1 MTRRIMAT
9 IRLQKVLAR
18 AGVASRR
25 AAEALIAAGRVRV
38 DGRVVTEMGTKVEA
52 RNSRVEVDGLRIV
65 REQPVYVVLHKPRG
79 VVSTMHDP
87 EGRPSV
93 KELLK
98 DVHARVFPVGR
109 LDFNTSGVL
118 LATNDGEFSDALL
131 HPRRSVPKTYVAKVQ
146 GVMSPGDLDQWRH
159 GVELEDGKTRPAKL
173 KLLRHEGDKTWLELT
188 ITEGRNQQIRRMG
201 DATQFRVMRL
211 ARTSFAGVTSEA
223 LVPGRWRYLTL
234 DELKELKKEYGVP
247 KRVSPPPPMPLGAVR
262 AMAEA
267 PDTTDAHGRQKIAGA
282 RRAPHGRGDA
292 YDHRGEGR
300 PRREDAGPYREKAG
314 ARPARGRA
322 YGGDGGPRR
331 EEGGARPADRGPRPA
346 DRGPRREDGGGRPAD
361 RGARPADRGPRRED
375 GGARPADRG
384 PRREDGG
391 ARPADR
397 APRRDDRAPRPMGG
411 RPRREDQAP
420 GREDARG
427 PTAPRAPA
435 PRSRGGARGPADPRP
450 RKPRREG

>member
-1 MTRRIMAT
+1 MTRPIMAT

-65 REQPVYVVLHKPRG
+65 REQSVYVVLHKPRG
-79 VVSTMHDP
+79 VVSTMNDP

-93 KELLK
+93 KDLLK

-118 LATNDGEFSDALL
+118 LATNDGEFSDTLL

-146 GVMSPGDLDQWRH
+146 GVMSPADLDHWRH
-159 GVELEDGKTRPAKL
+159 GVELDDGKTRPAKL

-201 DATQFRVMRL
+201 DATHFRVMRL

-223 LVPGRWRYLTL
+223 LAPGRWRYLTL

-247 KRVSPPPPMPLGAVR
+247 KRVAPPPPMPLGAVR
-262 AMAEA
+262 AMADA
-267 PDTTDAHGRQKIAGA
+267 PDTTDAHGRQITSA
-282 RRAPHGRGDA
+282 RRPLHGRGEAPA
-292 YDHRGEGR
+292 YRAE
-300 PRREDAGPYREKAG
+300 RR
-314 ARPARGRA
+314 
-322 YGGDGGPRR
+322 
-331 EEGGARPADRGPRPA
+331 
-346 DRGPRREDGGGRPAD
+346 PRREDGGPRPEGGGPRPPEGRAF
-361 RGARPADRGPRRED
+361 RRED
-375 GGARPADRG
+375 RAVRPEGRG
-384 PRREDGG
+384 RREAASFQGPGRESRTPPRD
-391 ARPADR
+391 DR
-397 APRRDDRAPRPMGG
+397 APRRDD
-411 RPRREDQAP
+411 
-420 GREDARG
+420 ARG
-427 PTAPRAPA
+427 PNA
-435 PRSRGGARGPADPRP
+435 PRSRGEARGAVDPRP